1 MTHAHT
7 EIEIGTVTERADAE
21 NITRPLQ
28 KQLRTA
34 HGTAAAD
41 YEIDVTPN
49 TGDLLGYRVVVR
61 HPKLSADQLQSR
73 ILAVLSQVMVFQWK
87 PWH

>member
-7 EIEIGTVTERADAE
+7 DIEIGTVSKRADAE

-28 KQLRTA
+28 KQLNKA

-41 YEIDVTPN
+41 YQIDVTPN

-61 HPKLSADQLQSR
+61 HPELSAEELQSR
-73 ILAVLSQVMVFQWK
+73 ILTLLSQVMVVQWK